1 MAEKQ
6 RIRVLVVEDSTTARQ
21 LLVELL
27 RSDGGFDVVGEAV
40 DGLQAVEAAR
50 RLLPDLITMDVNL
63 PGLDGL
69 EATRQIMRAAPTS
82 IVIVSSAM
90 SPSDV
95 DAALTA
101 TRAGALMVVPK
112 PTNPMSPDFPRE
124 SSEFLAM
131 ARAMAAVRVV
141 RRWSGVRAAGPDA
154 VAPARAGGAIVA
166 PRLLAI
172 GTSTG
177 GPAALHRVLSDLPA
191 DFPLPIAIVQH
202 MAHGFMPGLANW
214 LANNCGRKVVV
225 GVAGEVVEPGV
236 AYLGPDDHHFS
247 VSASGRIT
255 LAGGV
260 PLNGFRP
267 AVDHLFKASAEAFN
281 GAVLAA
287 ILTGMGEDGVQG
299 LRTLKQLGGYVIGQD
314 ESTSVVFGM
323 ARAASIERLTD
334 ELLPLDSIGRRL
346 HALATRAQP

>member
-1 MAEKQ
+1 MP
-6 RIRVLVVEDSTTARQ
+6 RIRVLVVEDSSTARM

-27 RSDGGFDVVGEAV
+27 RSDGGFEVVGEAV
-40 DGLQAVEAAR
+40 DGIQAVEAAR

-95 DAALTA
+95 GAALTA

-112 PTNPMSPDFPRE
+112 PTNPLSPDYPRE
-124 SSEFLAM
+124 SAEFLSM
-131 ARAMAAVRVV
+131 ARAMAAVHVV
-141 RRWSGVRAAGPDA
+141 RRWSGVRASGAEAAAPVRPAG
-154 VAPARAGGAIVA
+154 VSVH

-177 GPAALHRVLSDLPA
+177 GPAALHRVLSDLPE
-191 DFPLPIAIVQH
+191 DFPLPIVIVQH

-214 LANNCGRKVVV
+214 LASNCKRQVVV
-225 GVAGEVVEPGV
+225 GVAGEVVEPGI

-247 VSASGRIT
+247 VSSSGRIA
-255 LAGGV
+255 LAGGA

-267 AVDHLFKASAEAFN
+267 AVDHLFQACAQAYR

-299 LRTLKQLGGYVIGQD
+299 LRVVKQLGGYVVGQD
-314 ESTSVVFGM
+314 EASSVVFGM

-346 HALATRAQP
+346 HALAATGGRA